1 MYILTITY
9 TFDPSYIC
17 KPFETEVEAVQMLN
31 KFLEKE
37 ICTIKNEDGYEPTVI
52 RSSATDVT
60 LIYSKER
67 EKNNR
72 QDEAYYRILE
82 VDEREPSSV
91 LELEKK
97 NAREEN
103 HGIIKYHQH
112 GVGPEYGEDHAL
124 TNNWDPEKDYGNDY
138 ARVYFRMEAKG
149 YQYPS
154 FSFSEEDGAAF
165 DKELIS
171 VFSEL
176 GWTCSESSYHG
187 RCATWTKGKSNLYLH
202 PQNFSGE
209 VLKNEIKTVAEA
221 IRKKD
226 TFRLRWVELYETIYD
241 MTDESYKEYLQ
252 SKKVEIKR
260 ALFKNCHTTRRN
272 LYHQKFQVAMQL
284 ARRFRLHRIA
294 LIDIEDTWE
303 EQTIKYIAQVMD
315 EMVAD
320 GFLVL
325 TKASY
330 GQDLVRSINKTEQ
343 RERKISPESM

>member
-1 MYILTITY
+1 M
-9 TFDPSYIC
+9 
-17 KPFETEVEAVQMLN
+17 
-31 KFLEKE
+31 
-37 ICTIKNEDGYEPTVI
+37 
-52 RSSATDVT
+52 
-60 LIYSKER
+60 
-67 EKNNR
+67 
-72 QDEAYYRILE
+72 
-82 VDEREPSSV
+82 
-91 LELEKK
+91 
-97 NAREEN
+97 
-103 HGIIKYHQH
+103 
-112 GVGPEYGEDHAL
+112 
-124 TNNWDPEKDYGNDY
+124 
-138 ARVYFRMEAKG
+138 
-149 YQYPS
+149 
-154 FSFSEEDGAAF
+154 
-165 DKELIS
+165 
-171 VFSEL
+171 
-176 GWTCSESSYHG
+176 
-187 RCATWTKGKSNLYLH
+187 
-202 PQNFSGE
+202 
-209 VLKNEIKTVAEA
+209 AEA